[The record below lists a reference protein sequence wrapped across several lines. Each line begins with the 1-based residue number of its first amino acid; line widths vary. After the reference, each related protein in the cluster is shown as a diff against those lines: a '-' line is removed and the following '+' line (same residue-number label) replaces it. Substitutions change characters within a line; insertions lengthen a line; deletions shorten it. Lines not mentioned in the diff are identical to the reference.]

1 MPKYQREHQDQD
13 ELDALQ
19 SSQSEIAPNEIAATP
34 EEDTF
39 KKRYGDLR
47 RHTQQKDA
55 ERDGSHKK
63 EMDALRKE
71 LDTATK
77 KQIKFPKTEDEVA
90 EWTKVY
96 PDVAK
101 IIQTIA
107 GKQIQEAEAKAGKEI
122 DIIRA
127 EQATTANNLTKRE
140 AIAELKRL
148 QPDFDRIKG
157 TKKFHD
163 WVAEQPTTLQDSIYK
178 RLNPAEASRTIDLYK
193 SDMGMRSGKS
203 SATESAAKA
212 VNTGGGGGPSTTG
225 SKQFSESQ
233 VEKMSLDDY
242 EKNEP
247 AIKDAMRKGTFVY
260 DISGGAR

>member
-90 EWTKVY
+90 EWTKV
-96 PDVAK
+96 
-101 IIQTIA
+101 
-107 GKQIQEAEAKAGKEI
+107 
-122 DIIRA
+122 
-127 EQATTANNLTKRE
+127 
-140 AIAELKRL
+140 
-148 QPDFDRIKG
+148 
-157 TKKFHD
+157 
-163 WVAEQPTTLQDSIYK
+163 
-178 RLNPAEASRTIDLYK
+178 
-193 SDMGMRSGKS
+193 
-203 SATESAAKA
+203 
-212 VNTGGGGGPSTTG
+212 
-225 SKQFSESQ
+225 
-233 VEKMSLDDY
+233 
-242 EKNEP
+242 
-247 AIKDAMRKGTFVY
+247 
-260 DISGGAR
+260 